1 MKNLSIVLAIAAIMS
16 IPGSMVI
23 PQAFAGTDALG
34 TVNVLGACEVVASGG
49 MAYGSLSPLQGASA
63 EQTVNLSNSGNL
75 DSTTLVAGSDWDQT
89 TPAAPVEMLV
99 GTTHYDLASDNTQN
113 GYDNNKTPLT
123 ITPASL
129 TTLIGQAAAT
139 PTFWQLEVLLEAG
152 ASGFE
157 GAIEQTVTF
166 SFSCA

>member
-1 MKNLSIVLAIAAIMS
+1 MKNLCIVLAIAAIMS

-34 TVNVLGACEVVASGG
+34 IVTIVGACEVVASGG
-49 MAYGSLSPLQGASA
+49 MAYGSLSPLTGASS

-75 DSTTLVAGSDWDQT
+75 DSDTLVAGTDWDQS
-89 TPAAPVEMLV
+89 TPAGVVEMLV
-99 GTTHYDLASDNTQN
+99 GTTHFSLASDNSQD

-123 ITPASL
+123 NTPVTL
-129 TTLIGQAAAT
+129 TTVSGQATAT
-139 PTFWQLEVLLEAG
+139 PTFWQLEVLLESG

-157 GAIEQTVTF
+157 GAIQQTVTF
-166 SFSCA
+166 SFSCS